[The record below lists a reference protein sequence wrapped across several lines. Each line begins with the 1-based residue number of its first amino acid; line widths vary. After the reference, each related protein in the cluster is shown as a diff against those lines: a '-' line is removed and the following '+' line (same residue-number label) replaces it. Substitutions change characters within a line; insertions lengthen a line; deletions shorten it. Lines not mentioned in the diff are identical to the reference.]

1 MHSSAPG
8 TVQPGGQGLSV
19 PLCVLWGRHNTLGR
33 VTCGYQAAL
42 MPGAAQGPRGP
53 TCGDMRQV
61 MKWGGEDT
69 ITWATAEQ
77 GLEDTVG
84 LDRWRVGKGT
94 SG

>member
-19 PLCVLWGRHNTLGR
+19 CSIGQTQHTREGDTWV
-33 VTCGYQAAL
+33 
-42 MPGAAQGPRGP
+42 PGCPHAWCCTGGSGSP

-61 MKWGGEDT
+61 MKWSGEDT
-69 ITWATAEQ
+69 ITWATAEH

-84 LDRWRVGKGT
+84 LDRWTVGKGT